1 MTDIVFAQYQ
11 PNTGTVRALA
21 SPRVFATAAA
31 STVRVVARPQVH
43 AAGAAGL
50 TGTVSVTAPRGV
62 VRAWAGGS
70 AVFMRQPAR
79 VVSAHG
85 VQLTPGHVSLLAP
98 QARVFARETAA
109 GVYAQRPAPEVTA
122 FNAASPPPSGYVS
135 VLAPP
140 IAVAAIGHEIATGSV
155 AITARPRVM
164 ASAVANF
171 VRMRQPPRVVWA
183 RNFEPGSRTG
193 ALQPNYPIFAGTVGA
208 PWPDTS
214 ERLAMGDRLTAE
226 IVYNLTER
234 IGVADAPITLLDS
247 LVSLGEKVAFAD
259 VAGIAWQVL
268 MAETIGIAGNAAAW
282 RTVLV
287 EIADA
292 LALAAGLRSTL
303 DATVALASAL
313 AFGDS
318 LANVVRA
325 DIAESMRLGDAQK
338 TTLAATVKMLD
349 GMRLAD
355 SLPAPS
361 MTLTALV
368 EEKLELRADLT
379 VQQELAI
386 LLRDGVQFLTQ
397 FALDDGVYLA
407 WVMNAE
413 THAFTSYSN
422 YPFNSFATIRGKT
435 YGAKAD
441 GIYLLEGDTDAGA
454 AIDAFAR
461 GGLTDLGSSKL
472 KRMPSAYMGLT
483 TSGRMVMKVTVVDD
497 AGVRQEHWYALEDRP
512 AGALRMGRVKL
523 GRGLKSTYWGFELA
537 NVDGADFALDEISW
551 YPLVLDRRL

>member
-1 MTDIVFAQYQ
+1 MTDIIFAQYQ

-21 SPRVFATAAA
+21 APLVFATAAA
-31 STVRVVARPQVH
+31 SAVRVRGRPQVH
-43 AAGAAGL
+43 AAGAARL

-62 VRAWAGGS
+62 VRAWAGGPV
-70 AVFMRQPAR
+70 VFARQPAR

-98 QARVFARETAA
+98 RARVFATAA
-109 GVYAQRPAPEVTA
+109 GAGVYMRCPAAQVTA

-135 VLAPP
+135 LLAPRCT
-140 IAVAAIGHEIATGSV
+140 AAATGHENATGSV
-155 AITARPRVM
+155 AAKGRPRVM
-164 ASAVANF
+164 ASAAANF
-171 VRMRQPPRVVWA
+171 VRLQQPQRVVWA
-183 RNFEPGSRTG
+183 RNFAPGARTG
-193 ALQPNYPIFAGTVGA
+193 ALQPNYPIFAGAVGT
-208 PWPDTS
+208 PWPDTA
-214 ERLAMGDRLTAE
+214 ERLVLGDSLSAE

-234 IGVADAPITLLDS
+234 VRVTDASVALLDA
-247 LVSLGEKVAFAD
+247 LLSLGERMAFAD

-268 MAETIGIAGNAAAW
+268 MAETIGLAGDHAAW
-282 RTVLV
+282 RAVTV

-292 LALAAGLRSTL
+292 LALAAGARSTL
-303 DATVALASAL
+303 DATIALASAM

-318 LANVVRA
+318 LANVVQA
-325 DIAESMRLGDAQK
+325 DIAESLTLTDAQK

-355 SLPAPS
+355 SLPMPS
-361 MTLTALV
+361 MTLTAQVDENLA
-368 EEKLELRADLT
+368 LGADLN

-422 YPFNSFATIRGKT
+422 YPFNSFATIGGKT

-461 GGLTDLGSSKL
+461 GGLTDLDSSKF
-472 KRMPSAYMGLT
+472 KRMPSAYLGMT
-483 TSGRMVMKVTVVDD
+483 TNGRMVLKVTVVDD
-497 AGVRQEHWYALEDRP
+497 AGARQEHWYALEDRP

>member
-1 MTDIVFAQYQ
+1 MSGIVFESYTA
-11 PNTGTVRALA
+11 PTRAVGQIPRLRGRA
-21 SPRVFATAAA
+21 S
-31 STVRVVARPQVH
+31 STSTDH
-43 AAGAAGL
+43 AAVGYI
-50 TGTVSVTAPRGV
+50 P
-62 VRAWAGGS
+62 
-70 AVFMRQPAR
+70 
-79 VVSAHG
+79 
-85 VQLTPGHVSLLAP
+85 LLAGS
-98 QARVFARETAA
+98 AA
-109 GVYAQRPAPEVTA
+109 GVVAYPATASGKVPLLRGVASAAGGTRAIGLIPEFTGQARGTIGFDPGANMA
-122 FNAASPPPSGYVS
+122 FGGIPLLASSANGIVFYPGSQTDGGVPLLRGAAYENGRAHARGFIPALQGIARQTPTFQSFFLMVQSPGVMQIEATGTPMFA
-135 VLAPP
+135 LDD
-140 IAVAAIGHEIATGSV
+140 AVAI
-155 AITARPRVM
+155 R
-164 ASAVANF
+164 
-171 VRMRQPPRVVWA
+171 
-183 RNFEPGSRTG
+183 
-193 ALQPNYPIFAGTVGA
+193 
-208 PWPDTS
+208 DT
-214 ERLAMGDRLTAE
+214 LTCE
-226 IVYNLTER
+226 IVYGLSER
-234 IGVADAPITLLDS
+234 VGIADAPHALLDA
-247 LVSLGEKVAFAD
+247 LVALEEHATFAD

-268 MAETIGIAGNAAAW
+268 MAETIGMAGSQTAW
-282 RTVLV
+282 RTVLA

-292 LALAAGLRSTL
+292 LALSAGVRSTL
-303 DATVALASAL
+303 DATVALAAAM

-318 LANVVRA
+318 LANVVQA
-325 DIAESMRLGDAQK
+325 DIAESMTLGDAQK
-338 TTLAATVKMLD
+338 ATLAATVKMLD
-349 GMRLAD
+349 GLRLTD
-355 SLPAPS
+355 SLPTPS
-361 MTLTALV
+361 VTLTALV
-368 EEKLELRADLT
+368 EETLALGSNLT

-397 FALDDGVYLA
+397 LALDDGVYLA

-472 KRMPSAYMGLT
+472 KRMPSAYLGMT

-497 AGVRQEHWYALEDRP
+497 EGVRQEHWYALEDRP